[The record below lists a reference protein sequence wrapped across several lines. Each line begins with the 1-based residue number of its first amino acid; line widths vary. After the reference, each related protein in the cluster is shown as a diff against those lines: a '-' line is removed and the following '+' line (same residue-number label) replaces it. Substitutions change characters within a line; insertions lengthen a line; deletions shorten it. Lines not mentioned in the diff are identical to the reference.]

1 MHDNLPFNGFATYLS
16 VGPDR
21 FCYVVTRPSELTRP
35 VKSRPSYLNSPMQN
49 FQYEK
54 HDNTVVPAPISK
66 LAELHAN
73 AAFDSKKIL
82 TVYYAMPML
91 PIIHTFSSYA

>member
-54 HDNTVVPAPISK
+54 HDNTVVNST
-66 LAELHAN
+66 
-73 AAFDSKKIL
+73 KIL